1 MSAIKLFVGLGNP
14 GDEYALT
21 RHNAGLDFIN
31 LLCENYSLNLK
42 KENQINGYFAEYET
56 ESYKLILVTPS
67 TYMNDSGLCI
77 SKCKKFFNLNT
88 NQILIA
94 HDELDLP
101 NAHIK
106 LKESGGHGGH
116 NGLRNII
123 DHFKGD
129 NSFKRIRI
137 GIGKPSKDKDVIS
150 YVLKK
155 APKNDREEMI
165 DTLRNYL
172 DLGER
177 IMEDGWQRTVM
188 NFHTVKEEKDNE
200 S

>member
-1 MSAIKLFVGLGNP
+1 MEPLLIAGLGNP

-137 GIGKPSKDKDVIS
+137 GIGKPRKDKDVIS

-165 DTLRNYL
+165 DTLKNYL
-172 DLGER
+172 DLCER
-177 IMEDGWQRTVM
+177 IMEDGWQKTVM

>member
-1 MSAIKLFVGLGNP
+1 MEPLLIAGLGNP

-21 RHNAGLDFIN
+21 RHNSGLEFIN
-31 LLCENYSLNLK
+31 LLCENYSLTLK
-42 KENQINGYFAEYET
+42 KENQINGYFAEHET

-67 TYMNDSGLCI
+67 TYMNESGLCI

-123 DHFKGD
+123 DHLKGD

-177 IMEDGWQRTVM
+177 IMEDGWQKTVM

>member
-1 MSAIKLFVGLGNP
+1 MEPLLIAGLGNP
-14 GDEYALT
+14 GSEYALT
-21 RHNAGLDFIN
+21 RHNAGSEFIN
-31 LLCENYSLNLK
+31 LLCDNYSLTLK
-42 KENQINGYFAEYET
+42 KENQINGHFAEYET

-67 TYMNDSGLCI
+67 TYMNESGLCI

-123 DHFKGD
+123 DHLKGD

-137 GIGKPSKDKDVIS
+137 GIGKPINDKDVIS

-165 DTLRNYL
+165 DKLRNYL

-177 IMEDGWQRTVM
+177 IMEDGWQKTVM

>member
-1 MSAIKLFVGLGNP
+1 MEPLLIAGLGNP

>member
-1 MSAIKLFVGLGNP
+1 MEPLLIAGLGNP
-14 GDEYALT
+14 GSEYALT
-21 RHNAGLDFIN
+21 RHNAGLEFIN
-31 LLCENYSLNLK
+31 LLCDNYSLTLK
-42 KENQINGYFAEYET
+42 KENQINGHFAEYET

-67 TYMNDSGLCI
+67 TYMNESGLCI

-137 GIGKPSKDKDVIS
+137 GIGKPINDKDVIS

-165 DTLRNYL
+165 DKLRNYL

-177 IMEDGWQRTVM
+177 IM
-188 NFHTVKEEKDNE
+188 
-200 S
+200 

>member
-1 MSAIKLFVGLGNP
+1 MEPLLIAGLGNP

-165 DTLRNYL
+165 DTLKNYL

-177 IMEDGWQRTVM
+177 IMEDGWQKTVM

>member
-1 MSAIKLFVGLGNP
+1 MEPLLIAGLGNP
-14 GDEYALT
+14 GDEYDLT
-21 RHNAGLDFIN
+21 RHNAGKDFIN
-31 LLCENYSLNLK
+31 LICSKYSVTLK
-42 KENQINGYFAEYET
+42 KEKQIAGSFAIHEAEN
-56 ESYKLILVTPS
+56 YKLILVIPS
-67 TYMNDSGLCI
+67 TYMNESGLCI
-77 SKCKKFFNLNT
+77 SKCKKFFNLST

-123 DHFKGD
+123 DHLNGD
-129 NSFKRIRI
+129 NSFKRLRI
-137 GIGKPSKDKDVIS
+137 GIGKPSKEKDVIS

-155 APKNDREEMI
+155 APKQDREEVI
-165 DTLRNYL
+165 KKLFDYL

-177 IMEDGWQRTVM
+177 IVKEGWQKTVM
-188 NFHTVKEEKDNE
+188 NFHTSDMEDDNE

>member
-1 MSAIKLFVGLGNP
+1 MEPLLIAGLGNP
-14 GDEYALT
+14 GDQYISS
-21 RHNAGLDFIN
+21 RHNAGADLIN
-31 LLCENYSLNLK
+31 LICDRYSLSLK
-42 KENQINGYFAEYET
+42 KENQIHGLYALYES
-56 ESYKLILVTPS
+56 EKCKVIFVRQS
-67 TYMNDSGLCI
+67 TYMNESGLCI
-77 SKCKKFFNLNT
+77 SKSKKFFQLDT
-88 NQILIA
+88 DQMLIA

-123 DHFKGD
+123 DHLKGD

-137 GIGKPSKDKDVIS
+137 GIGKPINDKDVIS

-165 DTLRNYL
+165 DKLRSYL

-177 IMEDGWQRTVM
+177 IMEDGWQKTVM

>member
-1 MSAIKLFVGLGNP
+1 MEPLLIAGLGNP
-14 GDEYALT
+14 GDEYDLT
-21 RHNAGLDFIN
+21 RHNAGKDFIN
-31 LLCENYSLNLK
+31 LICSKYSVTLK
-42 KENQINGYFAEYET
+42 KEKQIAGSYAIHEAEN
-56 ESYKLILVTPS
+56 YKLILVIPS
-67 TYMNDSGLCI
+67 TYMNESGLCI
-77 SKCKKFFNLNT
+77 SKCKKFFNLST

-123 DHFKGD
+123 DRLNGD
-129 NSFKRIRI
+129 NSFKRLRI
-137 GIGKPSKDKDVIS
+137 GIGKPSKEKDVIS

-155 APKNDREEMI
+155 APKQDREEVI
-165 DTLRNYL
+165 KKLFDYL

-177 IMEDGWQRTVM
+177 IVKEGWQKTVM
-188 NFHTVKEEKDNE
+188 NFHTSDVEDNNE

>member
-1 MSAIKLFVGLGNP
+1 MEPLLIAGLGNP

-21 RHNAGLDFIN
+21 RHNAGFDFIN

-165 DTLRNYL
+165 DTLKNYL

-177 IMEDGWQRTVM
+177 IMEDGWQKTVM

>member
-1 MSAIKLFVGLGNP
+1 MEPLLIAGLGNP

-188 NFHTVKEEKDNE
+188 NFHTVKEEKDN
-200 S
+200 

>member
-1 MSAIKLFVGLGNP
+1 MEPLLIAGLGNP

-21 RHNAGLDFIN
+21 RHNSGLEFIN
-31 LLCENYSLNLK
+31 LLCENYSLTLK
-42 KENQINGYFAEYET
+42 KENQINGYFAEHET

-67 TYMNDSGLCI
+67 TYMNERGLCI

-123 DHFKGD
+123 DHLKGD

-137 GIGKPSKDKDVIS
+137 GIGKPINDKDVIS

-165 DTLRNYL
+165 DKLRSYL

-177 IMEDGWQRTVM
+177 IMEDGWQKTVM
-188 NFHTVKEEKDNE
+188 NFHTVKEEKNNE

>member
-1 MSAIKLFVGLGNP
+1 MEPLLIAGLGNP

-165 DTLRNYL
+165 DTLKNYL

>member
-1 MSAIKLFVGLGNP
+1 MEPLLIAGLGNP

-31 LLCENYSLNLK
+31 LLCENYCLNLK

-165 DTLRNYL
+165 DTLKNYL

-177 IMEDGWQRTVM
+177 IMEDGWQKTVM

>member
-1 MSAIKLFVGLGNP
+1 MEPLLIAGLGNP
-14 GDEYALT
+14 GDEYDLT
-21 RHNAGLDFIN
+21 RHNAGKDFIN
-31 LLCENYSLNLK
+31 LICSKYSVTLK
-42 KENQINGYFAEYET
+42 KEKQIAGSFAIHEAEN
-56 ESYKLILVTPS
+56 YKLILVIPS
-67 TYMNDSGLCI
+67 TYMNESGLCI
-77 SKCKKFFNLNT
+77 SKCKKFFNLST

-123 DHFKGD
+123 DRLNGD
-129 NSFKRIRI
+129 NSFKRLRI
-137 GIGKPSKDKDVIS
+137 GIGKPSKEKDVIS

-155 APKNDREEMI
+155 APKQDREEVI
-165 DTLRNYL
+165 KKLFDYL

-177 IMEDGWQRTVM
+177 IVKEGWQKTVM
-188 NFHTVKEEKDNE
+188 NFHTSDMEDDNE